1 MSADHPI
8 PLDAFATAVESLDS
22 DKLAALVGE
31 TYAATADDVAVD
43 APRVT
48 VTEGGRRTDLFVVSH
63 TEQSVPDASVDAVVV
78 ASDAPLDDGAAEG
91 GVEVLTPADLRQRLL
106 YAVSPAEA
114 NAIADRLLGVPVR
127 SAAYD
132 AADGDT
138 GSVDGDTGSADDDT
152 GSADGDTGSVDG
164 DDVDAADG
172 GGDTPGA
179 DDDAVDGA
187 TPAAPPDAPESDF
200 SRGAGS
206 TGRDATAPVTDSP
219 PRDRPNGSADV
230 GRPSDGGP
238 TGESADTQSDR
249 PRRRTVVAAVV
260 VVALLAAAAGAG
272 FVAGAAGIGGPGG
285 VAGVGENGTSDPSP
299 GGPNA
304 TGPNATGPTD
314 GTDDGG
320 AATAGDGGVNSVAV
334 AGADPTGEADRNT
347 ALRPTCERSALQVV
361 QIQLNALRYNDNAT
375 NDGVRTLRAFA
386 SPANTAAVGSV
397 DEYAALFETARY
409 APMLTY
415 DTAQYSVPEIADD
428 TAEVE
433 VVTRENG
440 SVTGRYEF
448 RLVRVG
454 GGSGDT
460 DTSLGDVDDCW
471 MTDAVTASTE

>member
-1 MSADHPI
+1 VSANHPI

-22 DKLAALVGE
+22 DGLAALVGE

-78 ASDAPLDDGAAEG
+78 ASDSPLDDGAAESG
-91 GVEVLTPADLRQRLL
+91 AEVLTPADLRQRLL

-114 NAIADRLLGVPVR
+114 NAIAERLLGVPVR

-132 AADGDT
+132 ATDGDT
-138 GSVDGDTGSADDDT
+138 GSV
-152 GSADGDTGSVDG
+152 DGDTGSVDG

-179 DDDAVDGA
+179 DDDAVDGDGA
-187 TPAAPPDAPESDF
+187 TPAVPPESDF
-200 SRGAGS
+200 SRGARS
-206 TGRDATAPVTDSP
+206 TGRDAADPVTDSP
-219 PRDRPNGSADV
+219 PRDRPDGSADV

-238 TGESADTQSDR
+238 TGESADAQSDR

-272 FVAGAAGIGGPGG
+272 FVAGAAGVGGPGG

-314 GTDDGG
+314 GTDGG

-347 ALRPTCERSALQVV
+347 ALRPTCDRSALQVV

-386 SPANTAAVGSV
+386 SPANTGAVGSV

-415 DTAQYSVPEIADD
+415 DTAQYSVPEITDG
-428 TAEVE
+428 TAEIE

-448 RLVRVG
+448 RLVRVS